1 VSPLLSG
8 GGVWG
13 GPVPAR
19 CLRGAGRDGGL
30 RRGSRRAGCTPG
42 RWAPA
47 RRCVIPGPA
56 GTSGM
61 VPPPGVLAA
70 MLAAAT
76 RSRCPCCP
84 QCGQVKFRP
93 AGFGTRRAQRGQVE
107 EVPRSSARCTVIP
120 AASALSDRARIRCP
134 TRQSRVRWLCRRPD
148 FRCSTPRGSPTAR
161 VPIRCSRAQM
171 MTYSAASCWAWRTR
185 RACRACVFRSL
196 RRCLRHRRDPRC
208 PGFGARPAAARE
220 RPLRSLRCCRHSAR
234 IARPDTSSPCPSGP
248 AAA

>member
-1 VSPLLSG
+1 MR
-8 GGVWG
+8 G

-19 CLRGAGRDGGL
+19 CLRFAGRDGGL

-47 RRCVIPGPA
+47 RRCVIPGPCGTA
-56 GTSGM
+56 GM
-61 VPPPGVLAA
+61 MPPPGPLAA

-76 RSRCPCCP
+76 RSRWPYCP

-93 AGFGTRRAQRGQVE
+93 AGLGTRRPHRGQVE
-107 EVPRSSARCTVIP
+107 DVPRSSTRSTLIA

-134 TRQSRVRWLCRRPD
+134 TRQSRVRWLCLRPAL
-148 FRCSTPRGSPTAR
+148 RVSTPRGSPTAR
-161 VPIRCSRAQM
+161 VPTRCSTAQA
-171 MTYSAASCWAWRTR
+171 MTWLAASCWAWRTR
-185 RACRACVFRSL
+185 RACRAAAVRSL
-196 RRCLRHRRDPRC
+196 RRCWRQRRDPRC
-208 PGFGARPAAARE
+208 PGLGARAAAARE
-220 RPLRSLRCCRHSAR
+220 RPLRSRRCCRHSAR